1 MRTKVEDSI
10 GPMNGNETA
19 RETCLDEDTC
29 WRAVL
34 AKDKTEDGR
43 FFFGVLSTGVFCR
56 PSCPARRP
64 LRKNVRFYRTAAE
77 ARADNLRPCLRC
89 HPLVTDRTDRIESRI
104 HRLCDY
110 IRENSFETLTL
121 DRLGQKAGLSPFH
134 LQRTFKAI
142 VGDTPRQYL
151 EACRLE
157 ILKKQFRSRHSLT
170 EAIYD
175 AGFRSNSRVYERVD
189 TRLGMTPSDYRL
201 GGKDV
206 SISYVAIE
214 SRIGLMMIGATDRG
228 LCFVQFGSSRAE
240 LLEML
245 RREYPAALLTEMKK
259 PYPEQFELWVEGL
272 TQHLSGDQQPQ
283 RLPIDV
289 HGTAFQFRVWNY
301 LQSIPYGEL
310 KSYSEVAK
318 GIGRPRAGRAVARA
332 CAANKVALAVPCH
345 RVIRGNGEMGGYR
358 WGVARKR
365 TLIDLERSGKAAG
378 IGTE

>member
-1 MRTKVEDSI
+1 
-10 GPMNGNETA
+10 
-19 RETCLDEDTC
+19 
-29 WRAVL
+29 
-34 AKDKTEDGR
+34 
-43 FFFGVLSTGVFCR
+43 
-56 PSCPARRP
+56 
-64 LRKNVRFYRTAAE
+64 
-77 ARADNLRPCLRC
+77 
-89 HPLVTDRTDRIESRI
+89 
-104 HRLCDY
+104 
-110 IRENSFETLTL
+110 
-121 DRLGQKAGLSPFH
+121 
-134 LQRTFKAI
+134 
-142 VGDTPRQYL
+142 
-151 EACRLE
+151 
-157 ILKKQFRSRHSLT
+157 
-170 EAIYD
+170 
-175 AGFRSNSRVYERVD
+175 
-189 TRLGMTPSDYRL
+189 MTPSDYRR

-228 LCFVQFGSSRAE
+228 LCFVQFGNSRAE

-318 GIGRPRAGRAVARA
+318 GIGRPLAGRAVAQA

-365 TLIDLERSGKAAG
+365 TLIDLERSAKAAG
-378 IGTE
+378 TGTE